1 MFLQKAQF
9 MYISNVCTHVV
20 FCNCVQPLVREKTA
34 QSASLKFLCSF
45 RFLLVLN
52 RFVSTKLPNNFE
64 IQALLKQFSLKIFSN
79 KILCGDFPIWFLF
92 ACLFLFVGFF
102 LVISHSVFPFQYEYY
117 FPAAFFSYKTCK
129 GHWIFTL
136 VPSSKILSCI

>member
-79 KILCGDFPIWFLF
+79 KILCGDFPIWFCLL
-92 ACLFLFVGFF
+92 ACFYLL
-102 LVISHSVFPFQYEYY
+102 
-117 FPAAFFSYKTCK
+117 AFFWLSPTVFS
-129 GHWIFTL
+129 HFNTSIIFQQHFSLTKHVRDTEYL
-136 VPSSKILSCI
+136 P